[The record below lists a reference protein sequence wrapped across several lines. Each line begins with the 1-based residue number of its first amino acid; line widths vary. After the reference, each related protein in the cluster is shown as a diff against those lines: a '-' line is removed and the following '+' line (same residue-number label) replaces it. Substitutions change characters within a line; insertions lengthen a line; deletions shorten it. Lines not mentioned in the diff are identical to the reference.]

1 MLKVAFLGLGRM
13 GSPMA
18 ANIAK
23 AGFPLFLYNRS
34 SSKAVDLAQK
44 TGATTMLTPSAVVR
58 DADIVITMLSD
69 EKSVHQ
75 VYEGPEGVLD
85 SIKPGAI
92 VIDMGTTGPEGVAWL
107 AKEIER
113 RGAHFLDSPVSGS
126 TAAATSGTLTL
137 MVGGEREV
145 LEKARPVLES
155 IGGLIYFLGA
165 SGSGMVMKLA
175 VNGVIYAL
183 GQAVSES
190 LVMAERA
197 GISREAAYEV
207 FENSAI
213 AAPMVKY
220 RHNAFIHP
228 EDTPAAFAMTLA
240 AKDLRL
246 ILKLAGEFGVQM
258 KQAAV
263 NLDVLNAAIE
273 AGLGEK
279 DMADVAV
286 YLRNSANH

>member
-1 MLKVAFLGLGRM
+1 
-13 GSPMA
+13 
-18 ANIAK
+18 
-23 AGFPLFLYNRS
+23 
-34 SSKAVDLAQK
+34 
-44 TGATTMLTPSAVVR
+44 MLTPRAVVR